1 MTTHETGHEPETDD
15 IEEDQ
20 DVVDDPTE
28 PTEPEPLD
36 QFEEPP
42 ELDQPAEPEQLDEL
56 DEPPEPEPLDEL
68 DQPAEPE
75 PLDELDQPAEPE
87 PLDELDEPAE
97 LDVEPVETEVVD
109 VRVPAPEPE
118 PSPISMLEPAGPDTV
133 LDPGTGSYQDRWSA
147 IVAGFI
153 DEPRRTVETASALVT
168 EIWAEI
174 ERSIAQQRDT
184 IDQGWQA
191 GDSSTDDLRIAIQ
204 QYRTL
209 TTRLVGM
216 TSTSTST

>member
-1 MTTHETGHEPETDD
+1 MTTHETGQEPETNY

-20 DVVDDPTE
+20 AMVDDPTD

-36 QFEEPP
+36 EPADL
-42 ELDQPAEPEQLDEL
+42 EVEPV
-56 DEPPEPEPLDEL
+56 EPEPLDE
-68 DQPAEPE
+68 PAEP
-75 PLDELDQPAEPE
+75 DRFDVM
-87 PLDELDEPAE
+87 DEPADLE
-97 LDVEPVETEVVD
+97 VEAVETEVVD
-109 VRVPAPEPE
+109 VREPAPEPE
-118 PSPISMLEPAGPDTV
+118 PSPISLLEPAGPDTA

-174 ERSIAQQRDT
+174 ESSIAQQRET
-184 IDQGWQA
+184 IDQAWQD
-191 GDSSTDDLRIAIQ
+191 GDSSTDDLRMAIQ

-209 TTRLVGM
+209 TTRLVSM